1 MELLDHFLKLK
12 VVSTDTR
19 NIKPNSIFFSLK
31 GPNFNG
37 NKFVKEA
44 IKKGASLVVIDEIE
58 YQNENTILVKDAL
71 KSLQDLARDYRI
83 HLGLKVIAITGS
95 NGKTTTKELLVNA
108 LSKKYN
114 TYGTPGNFNNHI
126 GVPLTLLNLQ
136 KETEIAVI
144 EMGDNKPGDIAE
156 LCEIALPDYGFVTN
170 VGKDHLEGYGT
181 MSKNVRTKDELH
193 KYLSENNNFIFYNSN
208 DQYYNDYTINTD
220 HSFDISSLLSKKT
233 IKQNASNPFVNFSI
247 KNEYYST
254 NLIGDYNLINITTTY
269 SIAHHFKVSSENI
282 GNAISNY
289 EPENNRSQFQKT
301 DNNQLVLDAYNSN
314 PSSLE
319 LALSSFSKLDSSLN
333 KGVILGDML
342 ELGGIAN
349 EEHISALKQLE
360 RMNLHQVILCGSLFF
375 QYKEDYPYLFFKS
388 TNEAKVHI
396 KNNRIEK
403 ALLLLKGSRGNKLEE
418 LVSVL

>member
-37 NKFVKEA
+37 NKFAKEA
-44 IKKGASLVVIDEIE
+44 IKKGASLAVIDEVE

-181 MSKNVRTKDELH
+181 MSKNIRTKDELH

-247 KNEYYST
+247 NNEYYST
-254 NLIGDYNLINITTTY
+254 NLIGDYNLIKIITTY
-269 SIAHHFKVSSENI
+269 SIAHHFNVSS
-282 GNAISNY
+282 
-289 EPENNRSQFQKT
+289 
-301 DNNQLVLDAYNSN
+301 
-314 PSSLE
+314 
-319 LALSSFSKLDSSLN
+319 
-333 KGVILGDML
+333 
-342 ELGGIAN
+342 
-349 EEHISALKQLE
+349 
-360 RMNLHQVILCGSLFF
+360 
-375 QYKEDYPYLFFKS
+375 
-388 TNEAKVHI
+388 
-396 KNNRIEK
+396 
-403 ALLLLKGSRGNKLEE
+403 
-418 LVSVL
+418 